1 MKQKHFF
8 VLQNC
13 LLLHKISNDGI
24 DMSRIIGIDYGRKRT
39 GIAVTDPLQ
48 MIAGGLE
55 TVASG
60 DVEKWLER
68 YMAVEAVERI
78 VVGCPTMPDG
88 SESDTMTRYV
98 QPFIN
103 RLKNKFP
110 NIAIDT
116 LDERYTSKL
125 AVRAMI
131 DGGMKKKDR
140 RNKANVDKISATI
153 LLQGYVA
160 SRQKQIEE
168 TSFASLCLCER
179 DNIAQRRKG
188 AKTINRHL

>member
-1 MKQKHFF
+1 MITK
-8 VLQNC
+8 
-13 LLLHKISNDGI
+13 G
-24 DMSRIIGIDYGRKRT
+24 RIMGIDYGRKRT

-55 TVASG
+55 TVATG
-60 DVEKWLER
+60 EVEKWLER
-68 YMAVEAVERI
+68 YIAVEAVERI
-78 VVGCPTMPDG
+78 VVGCPMMLDG
-88 SESDTMTRYV
+88 TESDTMTRYV

-110 NIAIDT
+110 DIAIDT

-140 RNKANVDKISATI
+140 RNKANVDKLSATI
-153 LLQGYVA
+153 LLQEYLQGM
-160 SRQKQIEE
+160 KNEE
-168 TSFASLCLCER
+168 LK
-179 DNIAQRRKG
+179 NK
-188 AKTINRHL
+188 N